1 MIKWKVLCMLVC
13 KGTFFVLF
21 SKKNLCNCKK
31 NSNFA
36 G

>member
-1 MIKWKVLCMLVC
+1 MLVC

-31 NSNFA
+31 IVTLQANLKNPQ
-36 G
+36 